1 MKAWIRYV
9 TVLSFLCCSGLAQAS
24 TVLVAAAPNIKFAF
38 DDLEA
43 AFHQQTGIVVKPVYA
58 SSGALTQQIEAGA
71 PYDVF
76 LAADTK
82 YPENLY
88 KAGKTDG
95 APKVYAYGTL
105 VLWSKAPVKL
115 DHWQALLK
123 GPEIQKIAVPDP
135 RLAPYG
141 LQALHALHHYHL
153 FAPLKAKII
162 YGENLLTVIQYV
174 DAGAAQIGFTAK
186 SLMVAPE
193 MRGKGHWVE
202 IPQNAYQPIAQSAVL
217 LQHGASNADA
227 RKFLAFVYSPA
238 GRHIL
243 LENGY
248 RLP

>member
-1 MKAWIRYV
+1 MKAWVRYV
-9 TVLSFLCCSGLAQAS
+9 TVLMFLYCSTLAHAG

-38 DDLEA
+38 DNLEA
-43 AFHQQTGIVVKPVYA
+43 AFQQQTGIAVKTVYA

-82 YPENLY
+82 YPERLY
-88 KAGKTDG
+88 TAGMTAS

-105 VLWSKAPVKL
+105 VLWSKAPVDL
-115 DHWQALLK
+115 THWQALLK
-123 GPEIQKIAVPDP
+123 GPEIRKIAVPNP

-141 LQALHALHHYHL
+141 LEALRALKYYHL
-153 FAPLKAKII
+153 FDPLKGKII

-174 DAGAAQIGFTAK
+174 DVGAAEVGFTAK

-193 MRGKGHWVE
+193 MRGRGYWVE
-202 IPQNAYQPIAQSAVL
+202 IPQSAYKPIAQSAVL
-217 LQHGASNADA
+217 LKRGASNTDA
-227 RKFLAFVYSPA
+227 QKFLAFVYSPA
-238 GRHIL
+238 GRRIL
-243 LENGY
+243 KANGY

>member
-1 MKAWIRYV
+1 MKVWVRY
-9 TVLSFLCCSGLAQAS
+9 LFILMGLFFGAVAHAG

-43 AFHQQTGIVVKPVYA
+43 VFQKQTGIIVKPVYA
-58 SSGALTQQIEAGA
+58 SSGALTQQVEAGA
-71 PYDVF
+71 PYDLF

-82 YPENLY
+82 YPESLY
-88 KAGKTDG
+88 TAGMTVG
-95 APKVYAYGTL
+95 APKVYAYGSL
-105 VLWSKAPVKL
+105 VLWSKAPL
-115 DHWQALLK
+115 NLSNWQALLK
-123 GPEIQKIAVPDP
+123 SSEIRKIAVPNP

-141 LQALHALHHYHL
+141 LEALRALKYYHL
-153 FAPLKAKII
+153 AKLLKGKII

-174 DAGAAQIGFTAK
+174 DSGAAEVGFTAK

-202 IPQNAYQPIAQSAVL
+202 IPQKAYKPIAQSAVL
-217 LQHGASNADA
+217 LKHGAGSVDA
-227 RKFLAFVYSPA
+227 QKFLDFVYSSA

-243 LENGY
+243 KANGY